1 MRCKNGMYFF
11 TKIADAPEL
20 GKDETKFV
28 PVKAKDVPSSSRCTG
43 FDSLTDQGAQSSL
56 LTWN

>member
-28 PVKAKDVPSSSRCTG
+28 PVKAKDVPSVILQDARALIRLQTKVHN
-43 FDSLTDQGAQSSL
+43 L
-56 LTWN
+56 LC